1 MPDRRTPC
9 EAVLDLLSPELK
21 RQIDG
26 VAAGQTSF
34 WSRLSEI
41 RLRAGRL
48 ASLTVDGRN
57 LPLGVAVSREELERL
72 LRRLCEGSVYA
83 YGDSLREG
91 YVTYKGCR
99 VGIAGK
105 AVLDSGQVVG
115 IDGATSLV
123 FRIPHQIEGAGRPLL
138 DAWRRTE
145 GRVGILVYSLPGVG
159 KTTMLRDFAL
169 SLSSGIAARRVAVVD
184 TRGELAVGYG
194 GRGCLLD
201 VLEGYPKAEGI
212 EIATRVLS
220 PEAVVCDEIGGYEEA
235 ESILSVQS
243 CGVPL
248 VASIHGDSIA
258 ALMERST
265 VKMLVECGIFGAFVG
280 IRRREG
286 GFAYAVDTV

>member
-194 GRGCLLD
+194 GRGCLL
-201 VLEGYPKAEGI
+201 
-212 EIATRVLS
+212 ATRVLS
-220 PEAVVCDEIGGYEEA
+220 PEAVVCDESGGYEEA